1 MKAREGNPL
10 ARGRGGAVGGRSRG
24 GNLQQREARVYP
36 VYRRTAGLA
45 PHPEAAPTQGVPG
58 KKGGRRS
65 GKGRTVEV
73 ILGHVN
79 VDFDALASMVAA
91 KKLYPEAVMVFAGSV
106 NRNVREFIALHGDV
120 LEFMDP
126 KSLDREAISRLIV
139 VDNRIAD
146 RLGEFRDLPGG
157 EGVEVFVYD
166 HHPPSPHDMTGIKD
180 YSELQGATIT
190 VLLKILR
197 RKGIAITPFE
207 ATLFALGIHEDT
219 GSLTFAGTTPED
231 AEALAYLMRE
241 GANLSVIMH
250 FLGKRLSPAQH
261 ELMKK
266 FISNLKQ
273 YRIKGVWVAVA
284 RARVDGYVE
293 GASMVAGKL
302 AELENLDVLFTLAE
316 MQRRVVVVGLSR
328 LHQVDVDEVLSG
340 LGGGGHAKAGS
351 AVMKGYRL
359 EKAEKDLLAL
369 LEAKVRP
376 LVTAREIM
384 SGPVKTVLE
393 DTPIFEAS
401 RRMELTGH
409 TAFPV
414 IDERGNLVGMISRKD
429 LDKAGHHGLG
439 HAPVKGFMTRVL
451 ISVEEEASLQE
462 IQALMTE
469 NAIGR
474 VPVVREGKVV
484 GIVTRKDLIR
494 ALHGVDY
501 LRGFAPAPKSTAY
514 ARSEIIEL
522 MQRHLPGEV
531 QGILR
536 TISRIAEGGRY
547 DAFLVGGVVRDL
559 LLGVPNLDLDIVVE
573 GEGIEFARRV
583 AREFGARVRSHRK
596 FGTAVVIL
604 PNGRRIDVAT
614 ARTEF
619 YEHPAALPTVE
630 ISSIRQ
636 DLYRRDFTINAMA
649 VALSGER
656 FGELLDYFGGLRD
669 LEKRQ
674 VRVLHNLSFVEDPT
688 RIFRGVR
695 FEQRYGFRLE
705 SQTEILARRAV
716 DMEIVGRLTNAR
728 VRDELVDIFSEP
740 LPLPL
745 KALER
750 LEDLGALRTLHQD
763 LAVTPAMRARFRLL
777 ERHLEAAWKLMGYKG
792 KRWILCMAAMLAD
805 LTFQEAEKWCNQ
817 MRLRREDAEAVRQCL
832 EQDPEVMSRI
842 SGKDAPP
849 SEVVALLEPLGEEA
863 LAYLYVTGGPEAR
876 KRTQAYF
883 KRWKK
888 MALSINGRDL
898 AEMGLPPSRLYSQI
912 LAKVRAD
919 LLDGKVGGREE
930 ELALARALV
939 EKARERKAG

>member
-1 MKAREGNPL
+1 L
-10 ARGRGGAVGGRSRG
+10 D
-24 GNLQQREARVYP
+24 
-36 VYRRTAGLA
+36 
-45 PHPEAAPTQGVPG
+45 
-58 KKGGRRS
+58 
-65 GKGRTVEV
+65 V

-79 VDFDALASMVAA
+79 IDFDALASMVAA

-146 RLGEFRDLPGG
+146 RLGEFKVLPGR

-166 HHPPSPHDMTGIKD
+166 HHPPSPHDMGGVKD
-180 YSELQGATIT
+180 YSELQGATVT

-197 RKGIAITPFE
+197 RKNIAVTPFE

-266 FISNLKQ
+266 FISNLRH

-316 MQRRVVVVGLSR
+316 MQKRVVVVGLSR

-359 EKAEKDLLAL
+359 DRAEKELLAL
-369 LEAKVRP
+369 LEAKARP

-384 SGPVKTVLE
+384 SGPVKTVQE
-393 DTPIFEAS
+393 DTPIIEAS

-414 IDERGNLVGMISRKD
+414 IDRRGELVGMISRKD

-451 ISVEEEASLQE
+451 IAVEEEASLQE
-462 IQALMTE
+462 IQTLMTE

-484 GIVTRKDLIR
+484 GIVTRTDLVR
-494 ALHGVDY
+494 AMHGADY
-501 LRGFAPAPKSTAY
+501 LRGFAPAPRSAAY

-522 MQRHLPGEV
+522 MQRQLPGEV

-536 TISRIAEGGRY
+536 TISRVAEEGHY

-559 LLGVPNLDLDIVVE
+559 LLGVANLDLDIVVE

-583 AREFGARVRSHRK
+583 AREFKARVRSHRK

-604 PNGRRIDVAT
+604 PSGRRIDVAT

-674 VRVLHNLSFVEDPT
+674 IRVLHNLSFVEDPT

-763 LAVTPAMRARFRLL
+763 LAVNPAMQARFRLL
-777 ERHLEAAWKLMGYKG
+777 ERHLDAAWKLMGKEGKG
-792 KRWILCMAAMLAD
+792 WILCMAAMLAD
-805 LTFQEAEKWCNQ
+805 LPPREAEKWCNQ

-832 EQDPEVMSRI
+832 ESVPGIIQSIYEEDM
-842 SGKDAPP
+842 PP
-849 SEVVALLEPLGEEA
+849 SRVVALLEPLGEEA
-863 LAYLYVTGGPEAR
+863 LVYLHVTGGPDAR
-876 KRTQAYF
+876 RRVQMYSK
-883 KRWKK
+883 KWKK
-888 MALSINGRDL
+888 MALSISGRDL

-919 LLDGKVGGREE
+919 LLDGKVKGREG

-939 EKARERKAG
+939 RSARERKAG